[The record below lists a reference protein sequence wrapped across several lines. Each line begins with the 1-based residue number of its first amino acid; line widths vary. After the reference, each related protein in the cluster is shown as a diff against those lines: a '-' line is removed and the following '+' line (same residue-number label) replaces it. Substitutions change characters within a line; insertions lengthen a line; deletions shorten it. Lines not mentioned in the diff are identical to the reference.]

1 MANVKNP
8 QQIATET
15 LPSTVLLE
23 MKDSN
28 GQPHGFGSGFFI
40 REGEIATNF
49 HVIEKAYEGSAK
61 LFGQMEQYEIEGYTA
76 LDVEN
81 DLIILKIKDQDQT
94 IVEKASLPLGDSDEV
109 RQGETIYAVG
119 NPMPTTRELEN
130 LEGTISDGIIS
141 GIRTLKTDYNRKRI
155 QITAPISPG
164 NSGGPVLNTNG
175 EVVGVSVWALPSLQP
190 IPSPES
196 QETQYIN
203 RAQNLNFAIP
213 SNYLKSLLQNRMDG
227 VIDLWKAK
235 LDRVVSI
242 GNLGWIGSAT
252 YTFPLFN
259 RSSKAIRNVL
269 CEVNFKDEKG
279 DVFERD
285 VVFFPWLIPPKSAK
299 MIIRLST
306 YDTDKLLLSMPE
318 LIPLLR
324 DNDMIDYNESD
335 VSKSPTESFLIGL
348 ADLLLTNMNQ
358 MNYSEFSPN
367 IKRLMESYEIR
378 VVDLEVVG

>member
-1 MANVKNP
+1 MANVKNA

-15 LPSTVLLE
+15 LPSTVLLD

-40 REGEIATNF
+40 GEGEIATNF
-49 HVIEKAYEGSAK
+49 HVVEGAAQGSAK
-61 LFGQMEQYEIEGYTA
+61 LFDQKERYEIAGYTV

-81 DLIILKIKDQDQT
+81 DLIILKIKDGDQT
-94 IVEKASLPLGDSDEV
+94 IVPGVTLTLGDSDSV
-109 RQGETIYAVG
+109 HQGDTIYAVG
-119 NPMPTTRELEN
+119 NPIPTTRELEN

-141 GIRTLKTDYNRKRI
+141 GIRMLNTGHKRI
-155 QITAPISPG
+155 QVTAPISPG
-164 NSGGPVLNTNG
+164 SSGGAILNTNG
-175 EVVGVSVWALPSLQP
+175 EVIGVSVWALPSLQP

-203 RAQNLNFAIP
+203 RAQNLNVAIP
-213 SNYLKSLLQNRMDG
+213 SNYLKSLLQWPRDG
-227 VIDLWKAK
+227 IIPLWKAK
-235 LDRVVSI
+235 LERVISI
-242 GNLGWIGSAT
+242 GNFGWIGAAT

-269 CEVNFKDEKG
+269 CEVYFKNEKG
-279 DVFERD
+279 NVFARD
-285 VVFFPWLIPPKSAK
+285 TAFFPWLIPPKSTK
-299 MIIRLST
+299 MVIRLST
-306 YDTDKLLLSMPE
+306 YDTNSFPLTMPE

-324 DNDMIDYNESD
+324 DNAMIDYNESD
-335 VSKSPTESFLIGL
+335 VSKSPIESFLIGL

-378 VVDLEVVG
+378 VVDLEVVN